1 VNLSVTS
8 YHMQGDF
15 EEMDEQL
22 RSRPRGGRKR
32 KALTVETLTRKRVTI
47 PGEASSLLDLAEYLS
62 WLLSGGDE
70 AQ

>member
-1 VNLSVTS
+1 
-8 YHMQGDF
+8 MQGDF
-15 EEMDEQL
+15 VETDEQL
-22 RSRPRGGRKR
+22 RLRPRGGRKR

-47 PGEASSLLDLAEYLS
+47 PGEASSLLDGAEYLS

>member
-1 VNLSVTS
+1 
-8 YHMQGDF
+8 MQGDF
-15 EEMDEQL
+15 VETDEQL
-22 RSRPRGGRKR
+22 RLRPRGGRKR